1 MTARLLT
8 MPALRLPR
16 LRMPHA
22 KHWFASLILLTTA
35 GLYLLAGLSVTT
47 MRPGPDPAHANVPK
61 ISSGQLLVP
70 GLGAPPVP
78 EPMQFR
84 DVAPQDAVAINAA
97 VPVSNEPNPAAR
109 PYREAYATPADRL
122 RATECLTAAIY
133 YEAAIEPVDGQ
144 RAVAQVVLNRVR
156 HPAFPKSVCGVV
168 FQGSDRPTGCQF
180 TFACDGALN
189 RAPAASLWARARKV
203 AEEALAGKVYAP
215 VGWSTHYHTN
225 WVVPYWSSTLTKDAI
240 VGSHIFYRW
249 AGGWGHPPAF
259 RFAAA
264 RAEPQIALMRRLT
277 SDPSSLAEAVGPTT
291 TVVDPK
297 LAAAIAAGDAPIP
310 GAQAQGSIDSFGRAV
325 LRRYEPMTA
334 EQATAAAVARS
345 GNAPQ
350 STLSTM
356 RWALSGQPDKAQT
369 PLGTRT
375 RSDAGAPAAS
385 AAAASPAGA
394 RPAASGPPTVK
405 CLDGVRRLPGVVGPA
420 QPQAC

>member
-8 MPALRLPR
+8 MPALRLSRLPR
-16 LRMPHA
+16 PHA
-22 KHWFASLILLTTA
+22 KHWFASLVLATTA

-47 MRPGPDPAHANVPK
+47 FRPGPDPAHANVPR
-61 ISSGQLLVP
+61 IGLSQQLFIP

-78 EPMQFR
+78 EPLQFR

-97 VPVSNEPNPAAR
+97 VPISSEPNPAAR
-109 PYREAYATPADRL
+109 PYREAFATPADQL

-180 TFACDGALN
+180 TFTCDGALN
-189 RAPAASLWARARKV
+189 RVPNAGLWARARKV
-203 AEEALAGKVYAP
+203 AEEALAGKVFAP

-225 WVVPYWSSTLTKDAI
+225 WVVPYWSSTLTKDAV

-259 RFAAA
+259 RFSPTTS
-264 RAEPQIALMRRLT
+264 EPQIALMRRLT
-277 SDPSSLAEAVGPTT
+277 SDPSSLADAVGPTT

-297 LAAAIAAGDAPIP
+297 LAAAIAAGDAPVP
-310 GAQAQGSIDSFGRAV
+310 GAHQGSIDSFGSAV
-325 LRRYEPMTA
+325 LRRYEPMSA
-334 EQATAAAVARS
+334 QQATASAMARI
-345 GNAPQ
+345 GTDTPQ
-350 STLSTM
+350 QRLNTIE
-356 RWALSGQPDKAQT
+356 WALSGRSDKPQT
-369 PLGTRT
+369 PLGAKPKSETDT
-375 RSDAGAPAAS
+375 AAAPTTAAKPTTGPAA
-385 AAAASPAGA
+385 
-394 RPAASGPPTVK
+394 VK
-405 CLDGVRRLPGVVGPA
+405 CLEGVRRLPGVVGPA
-420 QPQAC
+420 QQQGC